1 MKNIFLTG
9 LFAFTFLFASCED
22 SSETDLDNNEG
33 NEEIVEEP
41 NTNVDKLYPS
51 KVNVTSLETVQF
63 YYTVKTDGLAKRD
76 LYDSIT
82 FSVSGIEEEFRVF
95 RIGYEDPNDPIGN
108 PTEYQVENWY
118 HTFISIGAHEA
129 KLIGYKNGNK
139 KTLDTVTFSVTNP
152 NDFFNIDWSE
162 TETKSNS
169 YTNTINN
176 FVLNVSSKYAGS
188 GINRKK
194 VAGAS
199 YSWRYKHIPY
209 TQQEFEKGRDVLYNA
224 MVKLYGEPTY
234 TKQDDLVTL
243 FNDSF
248 VEKIDELDDIECIWI
263 TQKNKI
269 ALLSTLRYNESQ
281 KLYQLYAQKK
291 E

>member
-22 SSETDLDNNEG
+22 SSENDLNNN
-33 NEEIVEEP
+33 NEEIIEE
-41 NTNVDKLYPS
+41 NDTNVDKLYPS

-108 PTEYQVENWY
+108 PAEYQVENWY

-129 KLIGYKNGNK
+129 KLIGYKNGTK
-139 KTLDTVTFSVTNP
+139 KTLDAVTFGVTNP
-152 NDFFNIDWSE
+152 NDFFNIDWSDPQ
-162 TETKSNS
+162 TKSNS
-169 YTNTINN
+169 YTNSINN

-188 GINRKK
+188 VVNRKK

-199 YSWRYKHIPY
+199 YSWKYKSWPY

-234 TKQDDLVTL
+234 TKQDDLVKL

-248 VEKIDELDDIECIWI
+248 VDKIDELDDIECIWI
-263 TQKNKI
+263 TEKNKI
-269 ALLSTLRYNESQ
+269 ALLSTLRFNEFQ
-281 KLYQLYAQKK
+281 KFYELYAQEK